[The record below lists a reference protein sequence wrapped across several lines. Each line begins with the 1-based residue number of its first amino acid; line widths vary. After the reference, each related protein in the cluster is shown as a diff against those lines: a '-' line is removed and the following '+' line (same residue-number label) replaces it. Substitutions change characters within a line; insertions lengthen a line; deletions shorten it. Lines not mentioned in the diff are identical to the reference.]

1 MPLARGFLDMLND
14 CVIQGALGF
23 VLSNNYVN
31 SIFMLI
37 KSIFNFN
44 QHKIAD

>member
-1 MPLARGFLDMLND
+1 MLND

-23 VLSNNYVN
+23 VLSQNYIR

-37 KSIFNFN
+37 KQIFNIN
-44 QHKIAD
+44 KHKIADCIN